1 MERSTQSRF
10 TVVGKKILMYSCFL
24 LQALELVRLG
34 LMFPIYCIAYMLAPT
49 SSSGVFMKNPF
60 VKFIC
65 HSASFLCF
73 LMLLACASQRVER
86 ITMQVSKSYIWGQFF
101 FKVAQYLLQVKII
114 YSKRAANFDKCKIST
129 SVLTLLI

>member
-1 MERSTQSRF
+1 MLIRYPPFGFITHVTHFPLIISLTTIHVLLS
-10 TVVGKKILMYSCFL
+10 

-34 LMFPIYCIAYMLAPT
+34 LMFPIYCVAYMIAPK

-73 LMLLACASQRVER
+73 LLLLACASQRLER
-86 ITMQVSKSYIWGQFF
+86 ITMQVPNDFGS
-101 FKVAQYLLQVKII
+101 LLNNIYVNLLTPCMMCII
-114 YSKRAANFDKCKIST
+114 FIR
-129 SVLTLLI
+129 

>member
-1 MERSTQSRF
+1 MSELKVLHNVFYR
-10 TVVGKKILMYSCFL
+10 LFL

-34 LMFPIYCIAYMLAPT
+34 LMFPIYCVAYMIAPT

-73 LMLLACASQRVER
+73 LILLACASQRLER
-86 ITMQVSKSYIWGQFF
+86 ITMQVLNDFGRPQKDS
-101 FKVAQYLLQVKII
+101 
-114 YSKRAANFDKCKIST
+114 
-129 SVLTLLI
+129 